1 MVTWLLDFSSVAGSL
16 GWVPTPPFLPAAS
29 GLWVTPRSSTGGPVR
44 TRTPVLDSAERS
56 LRCPWSP
63 ARQQVTRVPTSPQQ
77 PVAPTELPLAG
88 SPNSAVSCGTQIM
101 YLSVQTHVLLMAD
114 KMLINFTDCS
124 FLRQVRKLDPQ
135 LSVRAL
141 V

>member
-1 MVTWLLDFSSVAGSL
+1 MWLLDFTSVAGSL
-16 GWVPTPPFLPAAS
+16 GWVPTH
-29 GLWVTPRSSTGGPVR
+29 
-44 TRTPVLDSAERS
+44 LDS
-56 LRCPWSP
+56 C
-63 ARQQVTRVPTSPQQ
+63 PQQ
-77 PVAPTELPLAG
+77 PVAPTELPLAR
-88 SPNSAVSCGTQIM
+88 SPNSALSFGTQIM